1 MKLDDILLMAYVD
14 GELSPQERQQVAQ
27 QIAAS
32 PDAQERIEH
41 LSASRLPFREAFGSQ
56 KLPPVPDSLTKKIE
70 ELARAHKAA
79 AANSAAIADAVNGAV
94 PEATGAIPLAA
105 VTPVTPVTSLSPVTP
120 VSEHSANDDQIEHN
134 AQLPPSAPVRSR
146 LRFAPAWLAVAFVA
160 GAFCFGAVL
169 RLAPGAI
176 PGAVMTTAS
185 ANPSPWIRAVVDYQ
199 KLYARET
206 VALGMVDAAVSSQ
219 TVAQIRDDDKLSLRV
234 PDLSAAGLQFKRVTR
249 LRFNGKPLVQ
259 IEYLPPQGPPVALC
273 VMKDVRPD
281 EAVAQSKVSEMDVVT
296 WRQDELH
303 YALVGGNKA
312 VDLMSLGKQIS
323 GRSTDQLFGKN
334 GAAAPL
340 RTIS

>member
-14 GELSPQERQQVAQ
+14 GELSPQERRQVEE

-32 PDAQERIEH
+32 PEAEERIAH
-41 LSASRLPFREAFGSQ
+41 LTASRLPYREAFGSQ

-70 ELARAHKAA
+70 ALARAHKAA
-79 AANSAAIADAVNGAV
+79 AANPAAPASADATA
-94 PEATGAIPLAA
+94 PAA
-105 VTPVTPVTSLSPVTP
+105 GP
-120 VSEHSANDDQIEHN
+120 SANDARIEHN
-134 AQLPPSAPVRSR
+134 AQMPASAPVRSH
-146 LRFAPAWLAVAFVA
+146 LRIAPAWLAVAFVG
-160 GAFCFGAVL
+160 GAFCLGAVL
-169 RLAPGAI
+169 RLAPEVVPGGGAF
-176 PGAVMTTAS
+176 TTAAMPAS
-185 ANPSPWIRAVVDYQ
+185 TWIRAVVDYQ

-206 VALGMVDAAVSSQ
+206 VAFGVVDAAVSAQ

-249 LRFNGKPLVQ
+249 LRFQGKPLVQ

-281 EAVAQSKVSEMDVVT
+281 EAVAQAKVSDMDVVT

-303 YALVGGNKA
+303 YALVGGNKN

-323 GRSTDQLFGKN
+323 GRSTEQLFGKN
-334 GAAAPL
+334 GVIAPH
-340 RTIS
+340 RTVS

>member
-27 QIAAS
+27 EIAES
-32 PDAQERIEH
+32 PDAEERIAH
-41 LSASRLPFREAFGSQ
+41 LAASRLPFREAFGSQ
-56 KLPPVPDSLTKKIE
+56 KLPPVPDSLTQKIE

-79 AANSAAIADAVNGAV
+79 AANRATIASAVSVEV
-94 PEATGAIPLAA
+94 PVAAGSAPLAA
-105 VTPVTPVTSLSPVTP
+105 AAPVTPVTPV
-120 VSEHSANDDQIEHN
+120 SERSANDDRIEHN

-176 PGAVMTTAS
+176 PGAVVTTAS

-281 EAVAQSKVSEMDVVT
+281 EAVAQSKVSDMDVVT

-323 GRSTDQLFGKN
+323 GRGIDQLFGKN
-334 GAAAPL
+334 SAAAPL

>member
-32 PDAQERIEH
+32 PDAEERVAH
-41 LSASRLPFREAFGSQ
+41 LAASRLPFREAFGSQ

-79 AANSAAIADAVNGAV
+79 AANSAAIASTVNV
-94 PEATGAIPLAA
+94 AA
-105 VTPVTPVTSLSPVTP
+105 PVTPVAPVNP
-120 VSEHSANDDQIEHN
+120 VSERSANDDQIEHN

-176 PGAVMTTAS
+176 PGDVLTTAS
-185 ANPSPWIRAVVDYQ
+185 AGPSPWIRAVVDYQ

-259 IEYLPPQGPPVALC
+259 IEYLPPEGPPVALC
-273 VMKDVRPD
+273 VMKDVKPD
-281 EAVAQSKVSEMDVVT
+281 EAVAQSKVSDMDVVT

-323 GRSTDQLFGKN
+323 GRGIDQLFGKN
-334 GAAAPL
+334 SAAAPL